1 MKFLIHFVLILLI
14 TILVPMYSI
23 WLYMVALATL
33 VGFFVPYRKT
43 FSSFINSFLFSFM
56 SWGGAAAIL
65 AIPNDMLMAD
75 RVGGILNISG
85 IALILVTGLIAGIC
99 VGFASAAG
107 HSFRQ
112 VFKK

>member
-1 MKFLIHFVLILLI
+1 
-14 TILVPMYSI
+14 
-23 WLYMVALATL
+23 MVALATL

-43 FSSFINSFLFSFM
+43 FSSFVNTFLFSFM
-56 SWGGAAAIL
+56 SWSGAAAFL
-65 AIPNDMLMAD
+65 AVPNKMLMAD

-112 VFKK
+112 LFKK

>member
-1 MKFLIHFVLILLI
+1 MKFIIHFILILLI
-14 TILVPMYSI
+14 TILVPMYST
-23 WLYMVALATL
+23 WWYMVPLASL

-43 FSSFINSFLFSFM
+43 FSSFLKSLLFSFI
-56 SWGGAAAIL
+56 SWSSAAALI
-65 AIPNDMLMAD
+65 AIPNEMLMAE

-112 VFKK
+112 LFKK